1 MKFLLTLVIC
11 SGLEGVGCIP
21 PHVWPD
27 KFDNLYDCLMQG
39 YDESTAK
46 LTEIGKD
53 SVNDNLI
60 HIKFYCTPLLEEKP
74 GTQT

>member
-11 SGLEGVGCIP
+11 SGLEGVGR
-21 PHVWPD
+21 D
-27 KFDNLYDCLMQG
+27 R
-39 YDESTAK
+39 
-46 LTEIGKD
+46 
-53 SVNDNLI
+53 VNDGLI